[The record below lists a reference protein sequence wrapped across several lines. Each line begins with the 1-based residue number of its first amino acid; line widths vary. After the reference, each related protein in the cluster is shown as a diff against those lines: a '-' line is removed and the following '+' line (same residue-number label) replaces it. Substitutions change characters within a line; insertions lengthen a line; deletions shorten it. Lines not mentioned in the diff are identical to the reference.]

1 MTSFLSYF
9 DNLFLSNDWNKE
21 IAMDQVSFT
30 KHGFETE
37 FYQVM
42 LDSLSNKK
50 YRVSIPIANSAYQ
63 YVTYFTTLSQAY
75 NYLNR
80 HI

>member
-1 MTSFLSYF
+1 MPSFTSYF

-21 IAMDQVSFT
+21 IAMDQVSFS

-37 FYQVM
+37 FYQIM
-42 LDSLSNKK
+42 MDSSSSKK

-63 YVTYFTTLSQAY
+63 YVTYFTSLSQAY
-75 NYLNR
+75 HYLNT

>member
-1 MTSFLSYF
+1 MASFTSYF
-9 DNLFLSNDWNKE
+9 DNLFLTNDWNKE
-21 IAMDQVSFT
+21 IAMDRVSFS

-37 FYQVM
+37 YYQVIM
-42 LDSLSNKK
+42 DSSSSKK

-63 YVTYFTTLSQAY
+63 YVTYFSSLIQAF
-75 NYLNR
+75 NYMNT

>member
-1 MTSFLSYF
+1 MTSFTSYF

-42 LDSLSNKK
+42 MDSLSNKK

-63 YVTYFTTLSQAY
+63 YVTYFSSLSQAY
-75 NYLNR
+75 NYLNM

>member
-1 MTSFLSYF
+1 MTSFTSYF
-9 DNLFLSNDWNKE
+9 DNLFLSNGWNKE

-30 KHGFETE
+30 KHAFETE
-37 FYQVM
+37 FYQIM
-42 LDSLSNKK
+42 MDSSSSKK